1 VQSDGSLV
9 LSNIQTLIDNAKAAG
24 TSIYGHTLC
33 WHSNQ
38 NATYLNKLLAPTI
51 IPGDG
56 GAGGYSYKF
65 TNTTAGNFW
74 VSQLAYGL
82 SPKLDNNT
90 EYVLTFFVKGTASG
104 NIRPELQSSADYSS
118 NGFGV
123 VPVTTTWTKFELK
136 TTTTKDTRDRF
147 IISFGDYVG
156 SVYIDNVTLCKSGST
171 TSIITGGDFENGVG
185 TWGGWGSTSSRGLSA
200 LGEGYRLGDL
210 IVEKTAEQ
218 KRVLVDGALEK
229 WISGML
235 SATKDYVKVWDVV
248 NEPMSDYPD
257 PSQLKTGA
265 GKTLAA
271 DEFYWQDYLGKDY
284 AVRAIQLARKYGN
297 ADDKLFI
304 NDYGLEAADQKKCK
318 GLIDYISYVESK
330 GVKVDGIGTQMHVT
344 CGQTTLDGVKA
355 MLTNLAATGK
365 LIKISELDMGY
376 RAAGAT
382 ANMLTDSVKFAQA
395 QEMPVFKSL
404 PPSGKG
410 RVALT
415 MAIPIGANL
424 GGMGTPIGTPPNAFA
439 FKVLNDP
446 AGLNLGLSFGDWM
459 LIMAPMVLI
468 MLLMAWVIIRKMFP
482 FSAKTIELN
491 IEGNM
496 QHNWRTTVV
505 AVTFLATIVLW
516 VFGKQLGINAN
527 TVAMLPIAIFAL
539 TGVVTAKD
547 LKEIDWAVIWM
558 VAGGF
563 ALGLAMNGTG
573 LAEAAVK
580 SIPFAEFNPLVIMI
594 VSGLV
599 CFILSNFIS
608 NTATA
613 ALLIPILTVV
623 CAGMGDKLNTI
634 GGTSTILIGVAV
646 SASCAMSLPISTPP
660 NAIAYSTGLIQQTD
674 MVKAGITVGILSMIV
689 GYAVLITFCKM
700 GVL

>member
-1 VQSDGSLV
+1 MLITGIFSMFI
-9 LSNIQTLIDNAKAAG
+9 SNTATAAMM
-24 TSIYGHTLC
+24 
-33 WHSNQ
+33 
-38 NATYLNKLLAPTI
+38 
-51 IPGDG
+51 
-56 GAGGYSYKF
+56 
-65 TNTTAGNFW
+65 
-74 VSQLAYGL
+74 
-82 SPKLDNNT
+82 
-90 EYVLTFFVKGTASG
+90 LTF
-104 NIRPELQSSADYSS
+104 
-118 NGFGV
+118 
-123 VPVTTTWTKFELK
+123 
-136 TTTTKDTRDRF
+136 
-147 IISFGDYVG
+147 
-156 SVYIDNVTLCKSGST
+156 
-171 TSIITGGDFENGVG
+171 
-185 TWGGWGSTSSRGLSA
+185 
-200 LGEGYRLGDL
+200 
-210 IVEKTAEQ
+210 
-218 KRVLVDGALEK
+218 
-229 WISGML
+229 
-235 SATKDYVKVWDVV
+235 
-248 NEPMSDYPD
+248 
-257 PSQLKTGA
+257 
-265 GKTLAA
+265 
-271 DEFYWQDYLGKDY
+271 
-284 AVRAIQLARKYGN
+284 
-297 ADDKLFI
+297 
-304 NDYGLEAADQKKCK
+304 
-318 GLIDYISYVESK
+318 
-330 GVKVDGIGTQMHVT
+330 
-344 CGQTTLDGVKA
+344 
-355 MLTNLAATGK
+355 LT
-365 LIKISELDMGY
+365 
-376 RAAGAT
+376 
-382 ANMLTDSVKFAQA
+382 
-395 QEMPVFKSL
+395 PVFKSL

-459 LIMAPMVLI
+459 LIMTPMVLI
-468 MLLMAWVIIRKMFP
+468 MLLIAWVIIRKMFP

-516 VFGKQLGINAN
+516 IFGKQLGINAN

-563 ALGLAMNGTG
+563 ALGLAMNDTG

-580 SIPFAEFNPLVIMI
+580 SIPFAEFNPLVIMT

-674 MVKAGITVGILSMIV
+674 MVKAGLTVGILSMIV

>member
-1 VQSDGSLV
+1 MQETVKKVLNGDFNRKKALLFLITALLTVIVWNLPIDSFGIEGLTIVQQRVIAIFVMAVMLWLTEAIPAWATSVVIIFVLLFFVSDSAFKIMQGSE
-9 LSNIQTLIDNAKAAG
+9 AEMG
-24 TSIYGHTLC
+24 
-33 WHSNQ
+33 
-38 NATYLNKLLAPTI
+38 KLLDYQGVMACFADPTI
-51 IPGDG
+51 ILFLG
-56 GAGGYSYKF
+56 GFVLAIAATKSGLDVMMAKALIAPFGKRSENVLLGF
-65 TNTTAGNFW
+65 MLITGIFSMFISNTATA
-74 VSQLAYGL
+74 AMM
-82 SPKLDNNT
+82 
-90 EYVLTFFVKGTASG
+90 LTF
-104 NIRPELQSSADYSS
+104 
-118 NGFGV
+118 
-123 VPVTTTWTKFELK
+123 
-136 TTTTKDTRDRF
+136 
-147 IISFGDYVG
+147 
-156 SVYIDNVTLCKSGST
+156 
-171 TSIITGGDFENGVG
+171 
-185 TWGGWGSTSSRGLSA
+185 
-200 LGEGYRLGDL
+200 
-210 IVEKTAEQ
+210 
-218 KRVLVDGALEK
+218 
-229 WISGML
+229 
-235 SATKDYVKVWDVV
+235 
-248 NEPMSDYPD
+248 
-257 PSQLKTGA
+257 
-265 GKTLAA
+265 
-271 DEFYWQDYLGKDY
+271 
-284 AVRAIQLARKYGN
+284 
-297 ADDKLFI
+297 
-304 NDYGLEAADQKKCK
+304 
-318 GLIDYISYVESK
+318 
-330 GVKVDGIGTQMHVT
+330 
-344 CGQTTLDGVKA
+344 
-355 MLTNLAATGK
+355 LT
-365 LIKISELDMGY
+365 
-376 RAAGAT
+376 
-382 ANMLTDSVKFAQA
+382 
-395 QEMPVFKSL
+395 PVFKSL

-446 AGLNLGLSFGDWM
+446 AGLNLGISFGDWM
-459 LIMAPMVLI
+459 LIMVPMVLI

-482 FSAKTIELN
+482 FSATTIELN

-646 SASCAMSLPISTPP
+646 AASCAMSLPISTPP
-660 NAIAYSTGLIQQTD
+660 NAIAYSTGLIQQSD
-674 MVKAGITVGILSMIV
+674 MVKAGLTVGILSILV

>member
-1 VQSDGSLV
+1 MQETVKKVLNGDFNRKKALLFLITALLTVIVWNLPIDSFGIEGLTIVQQRVIAIFVMAVMLWLTEAIPAWATSVVIIFVLLFFVSDSAFKIMQGSE
-9 LSNIQTLIDNAKAAG
+9 AEMG
-24 TSIYGHTLC
+24 
-33 WHSNQ
+33 
-38 NATYLNKLLAPTI
+38 KLLDYQGVMACFADPTI
-51 IPGDG
+51 ILFLG
-56 GAGGYSYKF
+56 GFVLAIAATKSGLDVMMAKALIAPFGKRSENVLLGF
-65 TNTTAGNFW
+65 MLITGIFSMFISNTATA
-74 VSQLAYGL
+74 AMM
-82 SPKLDNNT
+82 
-90 EYVLTFFVKGTASG
+90 LTF
-104 NIRPELQSSADYSS
+104 
-118 NGFGV
+118 
-123 VPVTTTWTKFELK
+123 
-136 TTTTKDTRDRF
+136 
-147 IISFGDYVG
+147 
-156 SVYIDNVTLCKSGST
+156 
-171 TSIITGGDFENGVG
+171 
-185 TWGGWGSTSSRGLSA
+185 
-200 LGEGYRLGDL
+200 
-210 IVEKTAEQ
+210 
-218 KRVLVDGALEK
+218 
-229 WISGML
+229 
-235 SATKDYVKVWDVV
+235 
-248 NEPMSDYPD
+248 
-257 PSQLKTGA
+257 
-265 GKTLAA
+265 
-271 DEFYWQDYLGKDY
+271 
-284 AVRAIQLARKYGN
+284 
-297 ADDKLFI
+297 
-304 NDYGLEAADQKKCK
+304 
-318 GLIDYISYVESK
+318 
-330 GVKVDGIGTQMHVT
+330 
-344 CGQTTLDGVKA
+344 
-355 MLTNLAATGK
+355 LT
-365 LIKISELDMGY
+365 
-376 RAAGAT
+376 
-382 ANMLTDSVKFAQA
+382 
-395 QEMPVFKSL
+395 PVFKSL

-459 LIMAPMVLI
+459 MIMAPMVLI

-527 TVAMLPIAIFAL
+527 TVAMLPIAVFAL
-539 TGVVTAKD
+539 TGVITAKD

-623 CAGMGDKLNTI
+623 CAGMGDKLNSI

-646 SASCAMSLPISTPP
+646 SAS
-660 NAIAYSTGLIQQTD
+660 
-674 MVKAGITVGILSMIV
+674 
-689 GYAVLITFCKM
+689 
-700 GVL
+700 